1 MGKFCF
7 DMYIS
12 ECIGTDARCSSYET
26 TYRHST
32 VRGAA
37 KVAEEVKK
45 RKLPIAV
52 AVIPKTIDVSDC
64 WG

>member
-1 MGKFCF
+1 MGKFCVEHV
-7 DMYIS
+7 YR
-12 ECIGTDARCSSYET
+12 ECIGTDAYLMRP
-26 TYRHST
+26 RILST